1 MPANAI
7 LTQLL
12 DRLWDNYCRRVEYA
26 RRYRDLVLSM
36 GGRVVNDHIA
46 FRTFNT
52 RTGAQPPGIDAIAR
66 MIVPLGYAP
75 AGSYTF
81 PDKFLVARHYEHPDP
96 LLPKIFI
103 SQLEVDDLPSGPAKT
118 IKDAVAEA
126 SDLLDS
132 ADLERLER
140 AGAGGM
146 LGSDQSGLVDRLYR
160 FITERPW
167 KAPRREAV
175 LEVNKASQYAAW
187 TLLHANSVN
196 HFTAYINE
204 QQVPDWPD
212 IEATVAGLRA
222 AGVPMKEAIEGE
234 AGSKLRQTATQA
246 VDEDC
251 EVTEADGRPGRL
263 RWSYAYYELAERGTV
278 PGPDGRP
285 RLFSG
290 FLGQQATH
298 LFEMTRRQGG
308 SAAPAGVS

>member
-1 MPANAI
+1 MSASLI

-26 RRYRDLVLSM
+26 RRYRDLVLSK

-46 FRTFNT
+46 FRTFNAP
-52 RTGAQPPGIDAIAR
+52 TGAQPSGIEAVAR
-66 MIVPLGYAP
+66 VITRLGYVV

-81 PDKFLVARHYEHPDP
+81 EDKFLTARHYEHSDR

-103 SQLEVDDLPSGPAKT
+103 SQLEVDALPSEAAGA
-118 IKDAVAEA
+118 IKAAVADA

-132 ADLERLER
+132 VDLARLER
-140 AGAGGM
+140 VAGLPKQEQAA
-146 LGSDQSGLVDRLYR
+146 LVDRLYR
-160 FITERPW
+160 FITQRPW
-167 KAPRREAV
+167 KAPPRETV

-212 IEATVAGLRA
+212 IEATVDGLRA
-222 AGVPMKEAIEGE
+222 AGIPMKDTIEGE
-234 AGSKLRQTATQA
+234 PGSKLRQTATAA

-263 RWSYAYYELAERGTV
+263 RWSYAYYELAERGQV
-278 PGPDGRP
+278 PGPDGQPQR
-285 RLFSG
+285 FNG

-298 LFEMTRRQGG
+298 LFEMTRR
-308 SAAPAGVS
+308 